1 MTLIYPFLIECFVIS
16 NNTQAYCKRLSF
28 IMTETEKGINDFQS
42 QGITVKVVFGW
53 EEPQRNWEEP
63 RRNWEELGG
72 L

>member
-1 MTLIYPFLIECFVIS
+1 
-16 NNTQAYCKRLSF
+16 
-28 IMTETEKGINDFQS
+28 MTETEKGINDFQS